1 MQFDAILKPKK
12 ANRQK
17 KRKKDDEEILDRFA
31 DEEVSRLREAMLGAA
46 ADDEQANRDKL
57 PATNKLKLLPQVMEV
72 LRKYA
77 VAVLSF
83 HHRALII
90 IFRRQSLSQS
100 IMDNNLLEG
109 VRRWLEPLPDR
120 SLPALNIQ
128 RDFFPIL
135 KRMEFIDSTVLKES
149 GLGRIVL
156 FYTKCKRVTSDV
168 QRIAN
173 ELVSTWSRPI
183 IKRSAS
189 YRDRVVPIAEEDGTE
204 RTNERLNAI
213 LARAKEGEK
222 NRIRKNAVMIPQKN
236 IGTYTVAPR
245 TSSGAMKSSTSVDTD
260 IVRRKVNAERLRTLS
275 RKMATR
281 A

>member
-1 MQFDAILKPKK
+1 MPLHFDFGI
-12 ANRQK
+12 
-17 KRKKDDEEILDRFA
+17 
-31 DEEVSRLREAMLGAA
+31 M
-46 ADDEQANRDKL
+46 
-57 PATNKLKLLPQVMEV
+57 TEV
-72 LRKYA
+72 L
-77 VAVLSF
+77 
-83 HHRALII
+83 I

-100 IMDNNLLEG
+100 IVDNNLLEG

-128 RDFFPIL
+128 KDFFPIL

-156 FYTKCKRVTSDV
+156 FYTKCKRVTADV

-245 TSSGAMKSSTSVDTD
+245 TSAGGVKNTSVDTD

-275 RKMATR
+275 RKMATQR